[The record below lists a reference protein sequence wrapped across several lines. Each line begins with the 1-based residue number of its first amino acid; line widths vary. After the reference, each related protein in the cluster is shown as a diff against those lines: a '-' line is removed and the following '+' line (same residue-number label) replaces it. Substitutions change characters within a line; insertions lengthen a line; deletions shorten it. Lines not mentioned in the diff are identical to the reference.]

1 MAKPFSIS
9 VNSTQKQ
16 VDAKVLPVI
25 SRRSSA
31 IFFAVRIF
39 LPLLLVCSIYLPE
52 HYTFS
57 VDRTSPPSEVLKN
70 LSTIPVKD
78 VLDEVAAI
86 LSGTSFAVSD
96 SRRKSMAD
104 ALLEGQ
110 LIAPGLQSGP
120 VPLIGWPAD
129 LLHGGPSFQLT
140 LASLE
145 LENLLLEEFEHSGD
159 RRYYQVARDRILAFA
174 VWEAQQR
181 SPIAFLWNDHAIAAR
196 ISVMVRLWQH
206 LRGDTDATVAQK
218 EALIGLVMRSGELLA
233 KPKLFTVRTNHGVMQ
248 NIALLQI
255 AAAFPLLPKTK
266 YWRDLAIERLE
277 LQLGFYVSDEGV
289 VLEHS
294 AGYHLLGTQL
304 LAAAA
309 RLIRLNGMAPSER
322 LVGAIQ
328 GTEQFSRALLRPDGT
343 LPAFGNTD
351 VGSRHALTVISDVET
366 SRPKKFV
373 APFSPP
379 AETAALFPIS
389 GYALWWSHSPVPAQT
404 VVAWANHL
412 QHGHKHADE
421 PSLNIWSRGYDWITG
436 TGYWPYGLEGFAE
449 ANGWAGSNA
458 PHSMNEPAGSPRQAR
473 LRGAG
478 NEGPL
483 RVADIEVCR
492 RSGMCVRRQVV
503 QLSAEQL
510 IIVDETSNSDAT
522 QETLWTTDPRL
533 TLRQIGKLNF
543 ASSATETGQELH
555 IALAGNV
562 DPEVALLRGSMT
574 PFAGWV
580 VSKGSPRPADAIRVT
595 YRGADVAT
603 ATLIEVTELLDVLSL
618 QSFSRKDSEDWRV
631 ALTHSQGDVIVER
644 KGRNVSIKKSSE
656 TSSVTFTE
664 PPEITERQV
673 ALRSAMNEAIHR
685 YPPWR
690 DLSAYHFR
698 LLVLIALLWLVTEV
712 GILALRNSIRQQTWL
727 QLSPLAGWIALALWI
742 HYSYLT

>member
-1 MAKPFSIS
+1 MAKPISIPFC
-9 VNSTQKQ
+9 NTQNQ
-16 VDAKVLPVI
+16 ADGEVTPVL
-25 SRRSSA
+25 SRRSKA

-52 HYTFS
+52 YYTFS
-57 VDRTSPPSEVLKN
+57 VDRNIPSSEVLKN
-70 LSTIPVKD
+70 LNTVPVKE

-86 LSGTSFAVSD
+86 SLGTSFAILD

-104 ALLEGQ
+104 ALLEGK
-110 LIAPGLQSGP
+110 LTVPGVHSST

-129 LLHGGPSFQLT
+129 LLHGSPSFQLT

-159 RRYYQVARDRILAFA
+159 RRYYQVARERILGFA

-181 SPIAFLWNDHAIAAR
+181 SQIAFLWNDHAIAAR
-196 ISVMVRLWQH
+196 ISVIVRLWQH

-233 KPKLFTVRTNHGVMQ
+233 KPKLFTVRTNHGIMQ

-255 AAAFPLLPKTK
+255 AAAFPLPPKTI

-294 AGYHLLGTQL
+294 AGYHLLGTQF

-309 RLIRLNGMAPSER
+309 RLIRLNGLAPSER
-322 LVGAIQ
+322 LVEAIQ

-351 VGSRHALTVISDVET
+351 VGIRHALTVISDVE
-366 SRPKKFV
+366 SSKPKKLV

-379 AETAALFPIS
+379 GEITDIFPVS

-421 PSLNIWSRGYDWITG
+421 PSLNVWSRGYNWITG
-436 TGYWPYGLEGFAE
+436 TGYWPYGLEGFDE

-458 PHSMNEPAGSPRQAR
+458 PHSINEPAGSPRQAR

-478 NEGPL
+478 NDGPL

-503 QLSAEQL
+503 QLSAEQI
-510 IIVDETSNSDAT
+510 IIVDEISNSDGV

-543 ASSATETGQELH
+543 ASNTTETGQELH

-580 VSKGSPRPADAIRVT
+580 VSTGLPLPADTIRVT
-595 YRGADVAT
+595 HRGPNVAT
-603 ATLIEVTELLDVLSL
+603 ATLIEVSDLSDVLSI
-618 QSFSRKDSEDWRV
+618 QSFSRKDSEDWQID
-631 ALTHSQGDVIVER
+631 LTYSHGDVIVER
-644 KGRNVSIKKSSE
+644 KGRNVSIKKSSKIF
-656 TSSVTFTE
+656 SVSFGE
-664 PPEITERQV
+664 LPDVAERQV
-673 ALRSAMNEAIHR
+673 ALRSAMKNALHR

-698 LLVLIALLWLVTEV
+698 LLVMIALLWLVTEV
-712 GILALRNSIRQQTWL
+712 GIIALRNSIRQHAWL
-727 QLSPLAGWIALALWI
+727 ELAPLAGWIALAIWI
-742 HYSYLT
+742 HYWYLT

>member
-1 MAKPFSIS
+1 
-9 VNSTQKQ
+9 
-16 VDAKVLPVI
+16 
-25 SRRSSA
+25 
-31 IFFAVRIF
+31 
-39 LPLLLVCSIYLPE
+39 
-52 HYTFS
+52 
-57 VDRTSPPSEVLKN
+57 
-70 LSTIPVKD
+70 
-78 VLDEVAAI
+78 
-86 LSGTSFAVSD
+86 
-96 SRRKSMAD
+96 MAD
-104 ALLEGQ
+104 ALLERQ
-110 LIAPGLQSGP
+110 LTAPGLDSSP

-159 RRYYQVARDRILAFA
+159 RRYYQVARKRILDFA
-174 VWEAQQR
+174 LWEAQQR

-206 LRGDTDATVAQK
+206 LRADADATVAQK

-255 AAAFPLLPKTK
+255 AAAFPLLPKTR

-294 AGYHLLGTQL
+294 AGYHLVGTQL

-322 LVGAIQ
+322 VVGAIQ

-351 VGSRHALTVISDVET
+351 VDNHHTLTVITDVET
-366 SRPKKFV
+366 SKPKKLM

-379 AETAALFPIS
+379 GESAALSPVS

-436 TGYWPYGLEGFAE
+436 TGYWPYGLEGFEE

-458 PHSMNEPAGSPRQAR
+458 PHSVNEPAGSPRQAR

-478 NEGPL
+478 NDGPL

-492 RSGMCVRRQVV
+492 RSGMCVRRHMV

-510 IIVDETSNSDAT
+510 IIVDEISNSDGV

-543 ASSATETGQELH
+543 ASTTTETGQELH
-555 IALAGNV
+555 IAFAGNV

-580 VSKGSPRPADAIRVT
+580 VSRGLPRPADAIRVT
-595 YRGADVAT
+595 PRGADVAT
-603 ATLIEVTELLDVLSL
+603 ATLIQVTQSSDVLSIR
-618 QSFSRKDSEDWRV
+618 SFSRKDGEDWQV

-644 KGRNVSIKKSSE
+644 KGRNVSVTKHSE
-656 TSSVTFTE
+656 ISSVTLGDL
-664 PPEITERQV
+664 PDIAERQA
-673 ALRSAMNEAIHR
+673 ALRSSMKNALYR

-698 LLVLIALLWLVTEV
+698 LLVMIALLWLVTEV
-712 GILALRNSIRQQTWL
+712 GIIALRNTIRQHAWL
-727 QLSPLAGWIALALWI
+727 QLAPLAGWIALASWI
-742 HYSYLT
+742 HFWYLT